1 MTSFNRVKW
10 NIALVAVLSA
20 SLLILVNWDIITRE
34 AWLAKGEVVRLE
46 LAPVDPRSLMQGD
59 YMTLNYQITAPIR
72 TATAEQNLNGYV
84 RVRRD
89 PNLVAQFIGFETRY
103 LDKTA
108 LADNEL
114 LLQVRVRHG
123 QVKLATNAYFFEEGK
138 GKHFAAAKYGEFR
151 VNHNGELLLDALLDQ
166 HLQKL

>member
-1 MTSFNRVKW
+1 MP
-10 NIALVAVLSA
+10 
-20 SLLILVNWDIITRE
+20 SL
-34 AWLAKGEVVRLE
+34 
-46 LAPVDPRSLMQGD
+46 
-59 YMTLNYQITAPIR
+59 IR